1 MARLQEQSI
10 VGHHRHVDVGDA
22 SRCFIGV
29 LDIAGFELFEHNS
42 IEQLWIDLVFNLEKH
57 HLRVDFT
64 SPGVGVMQ
72 VMQDSGL
79 KKTQA
84 NMAARR
90 TGIHQR
96 LLQQQGSRGISTDD
110 AVAYDAAFQAGILSG
125 ECAEDVPLLD
135 VTPLILGV
143 VWSVE
148 S

>member
-1 MARLQEQSI
+1 
-10 VGHHRHVDVGDA
+10 
-22 SRCFIGV
+22 
-29 LDIAGFELFEHNS
+29 
-42 IEQLWIDLVFNLEKH
+42 
-57 HLRVDFT
+57 
-64 SPGVGVMQ
+64 MQ

-84 NMAARR
+84 NKAARR

-125 ECAEDVPLLD
+125 ECDEDVPLLD

-143 VWSVE
+143 EWSVE